1 MRLTLQKG
9 IDPQTQETIWLVL
22 DEEYQIV
29 EPIQRYLTYLCG
41 SRSPNTVE
49 SYGYDLKAWWAFL
62 DHKHLDWRNVQL
74 SDLEDFAYWLRVGDT
89 ANVVSIQPVEA
100 KKSERSINP
109 CNHRYHW
116 LLRIP
121 HCQSDS

>member
-1 MRLTLQKG
+1 MILTLQKG
-9 IDPQTQETIWLVL
+9 IDPLSQETIWLVL

-49 SYGYDLKAWWAFL
+49 SYGYDLKAWWQFR
-62 DHKHLDWRNVQL
+62 DYKHLDWRNIQL

-89 ANVVSIQPVEA
+89 SSVVSMQPVEA
-100 KKSERSINP
+100 KKSGNCSGGVEES
-109 CNHRYHW
+109 
-116 LLRIP
+116 
-121 HCQSDS
+121 